1 MELSDEYSVSES
13 DKSGYSGSEN
23 ESVLIDPEV
32 DEREVKV
39 TSSSSSVVSWS
50 CSCRM
55 SSQTAASSAQA
66 STVGKSVDE
75 LLLDSGSASESS

>member
-1 MELSDEYSVSES
+1 MESSDEYSVSES
-13 DKSGYSGSEN
+13 DESGYSGSEN

-39 TSSSSSVVSWS
+39 TSSSSSAVSWS

-66 STVGKSVDE
+66 STIGESVDE
-75 LLLDSGSASESS
+75 VLLDSGSASESS